1 MTCGGNFSGGCGS
14 YSFVGSGSVCGGSLV
29 KPPKTT
35 HPSSCGLAI
44 SCGVT
49 NSPKRKVEPKGSL
62 GSEMIETLNS
72 SNTCGISLCGG
83 SKISNV
89 RTVYVYDVDVDSRV
103 ASCLVDDYIN
113 GYHYYKNKEVEFDKL
128 RKFVKKGEFDAYE
141 LKGFRIKKDGEFK
154 IKTKELKANKDML
167 ENEVEDFKSH
177 FNHMKDVKK
186 ELKAERE
193 VDENEED
200 MER

>member
-1 MTCGGNFSGGCGS
+1 MSCGGNFSRGCGS
-14 YSFVGSGSVCGGSLV
+14 YSFVGSRSVCGGSLV
-29 KPPKTT
+29 NPPRTT
-35 HPSSCGLAI
+35 HPSSCGIAI
-44 SCGVT
+44 SCGMT
-49 NSPKRKVEPKGSL
+49 NSPKREVEPKNSL
-62 GSEMIETLNS
+62 GSETIARLNS
-72 SNTCGISLCGG
+72 SNTCEISICGD
-83 SKISNV
+83 SKIPDV
-89 RTVYVYDVDVDSRV
+89 RTIYVYDVDVDLRT
-103 ASCLVDDYIN
+103 ASCLVDNFKDGEHN
-113 GYHYYKNKEVEFDKL
+113 YKKKEVQFDKH

-167 ENEVEDFKSH
+167 ENEVENFKSH

>member
-1 MTCGGNFSGGCGS
+1 MSCGGNFSGGCGS
-14 YSFVGSGSVCGGSLV
+14 YSFIGSGSVCGGSLA
-29 KPPKTT
+29 KPSRVTN
-35 HPSSCGLAI
+35 PSSCGVAMF
-44 SCGVT
+44 CGSVVH
-49 NSPKRKVEPKGSL
+49 SKREVKPKSSL
-62 GSEMIETLNS
+62 GLEMIERLNS
-72 SNTCGISLCGG
+72 SNTCGISICDG
-83 SKISNV
+83 SKIPDV
-89 RTVYVYDVDVDSRV
+89 RTVYVYDVDVDSKV

-128 RKFVKKGEFDAYE
+128 RKFVKKGNFDAYE

-167 ENEVEDFKSH
+167 KKEVEDFKSH
-177 FNHMKDVKK
+177 FKHMVEVKK

-193 VDENEED
+193 NED